1 MSAGQAVG
9 QQQSSTKQHKLRREG
24 DGLKPLHAPD
34 DQSPRQP
41 LEVRY
46 ADAALLVLNKP
57 AGLLSV
63 PGRGADKQDCL
74 ASRVQALYPDALVVH
89 RLDMATSGLLL
100 MARGPAM
107 QRALSQAFA
116 AQQVAKRYV
125 AVVAGELVPAPGQ
138 AARAPDWQV
147 VNLPIAADW
156 ANRPLRKIDPAN
168 GKPSVTRWRV
178 LGVQRWRVLSAAD
191 PRVPHEHAAISTT
204 RIELEPLTGRTHQL
218 RLHMQALGQPIL
230 GDTLYAPAA
239 VQALSPRLLLHAS
252 SLALAHPVSG
262 HWLEFSLP
270 AAF

>member
-1 MSAGQAVG
+1 M
-9 QQQSSTKQHKLRREG
+9 
-24 DGLKPLHAPD
+24 HAPD
-34 DQSPRQP
+34 YQPPQQP

-57 AGLLSV
+57 PGLLSV

-125 AVVAGELVPAPGQ
+125 AVVAGELAPAPSQ
-138 AARAPDWQV
+138 AAPAPDWQV
-147 VNLPIAADW
+147 VDLPIAADW
-156 ANRPLRKIDPAN
+156 ANRPLRKIDSAN

-178 LGVQRWRVLSAAD
+178 LNVQRWRLLSATD
-191 PRVPHEHAAISTT
+191 PRASYEHAALSTT

-230 GDTLYAPAA
+230 GDALYAPAA
-239 VQALSPRLLLHAS
+239 VQALSARLLLHAS
-252 SLALAHPVSG
+252 GLALAHPISG
-262 HWLEFSLP
+262 QWL
-270 AAF
+270 AFDAQPPF